1 MGLFSSSSKTYVST
15 VAYPLGNEE
24 LADRVDYTKYLV
36 LNSMLQKT
44 DIATTLTRG
53 YMTGGGMKFRAAYRY
68 ARDKYAH
75 GLPSSGMLY
84 CASPD
89 RAVITGI
96 LEARVDGDVYLNT
109 AFLGIADFTFWAE
122 RHLAEVYGYDRLSQ
136 TFTRPPDGV
145 EADATVSY
153 DIERSGAIR
162 ILMMNTDGATTEVTY
177 YPKDLASGQLYLH
190 SVYQVVRGFPT
201 ETSVETRPTVVE
213 DVPGSSTSTTT
224 VERTNEIQETTAQVV
239 TAVDAGTTT
248 ITTHKTVRTMSRPKY
263 FLYRVGAGT
272 YPAIDAWRSNAAIV
286 SSPFYPSVPFR
297 VDNVDVSAESR
308 ENTPLY
314 KTSKKLMGY
323 AGVEYEDI
331 AEKLRDNKDIKEI
344 DFAFVQFGV
353 ALNTKLPEGKK
364 YVYRFF
370 EMIQNLSAVSRA
382 ENDAWEAE
390 HANVPAEMEAAA
402 GDPEEGGIRVPGE
415 GFTSSGYSSP
425 PTNRLQIEDPDFS
438 QKTSALKISLEW
450 QWADTTVHSGT
461 VAAGAKP
468 GDCTVA
474 VSGSADQIPIL
485 GGVVLDKSII
495 YACRQIDV
503 DTYEKITISGL
514 VLTNHVYKDKTVIIT
529 AHDAM
534 TKPDEEGFILPLS
547 HEIFREMG
555 MRDSTQLSFECL
567 HLVLNCYKVVKKKW
581 YQTGLFKILLV
592 IVAVV
597 ITVLSM
603 GAATPMATAMI
614 SAAASVAWTLGV
626 SGIIAAFIV
635 ATATVLAGMLLTSLL
650 TPVLVDAFGEKWGR
664 VLAIVATAL
673 TMNFAMTGSALGS
686 FANAPLNATTLI
698 QGTSAVLNLYGAYNQ
713 GALAELD
720 VGGTMEKLKS
730 EYDTQMEEI
739 ERLTREFLKPG
750 SNLID
755 IDGFIQATAITME
768 SPKDFLSRTLLTGSD
783 IAAISIGQIE
793 NFVDVGLQLPNT
805 G

>member
-15 VAYPLGNEE
+15 VSYPLGNEDLE
-24 LADRVDYTKYLV
+24 DRVDYTKYLV
-36 LNSMLQKT
+36 LNSLLQRT
-44 DIATTLTRG
+44 DIAGTLTRG

-68 ARDKYAH
+68 ARDKYTQ

-89 RAVITGI
+89 RDVVIGI
-96 LEARVDGDVYLNT
+96 LESRMDGQAYLNT

-122 RHLAEVYGYDRLSQ
+122 RYLAETYGYDRLSGL
-136 TFTRPPDGV
+136 FTRPPDGV
-145 EADATVSY
+145 DANATVTY

-162 ILMMNTDGATTEVTY
+162 ILMMNDDGFATELTY
-177 YPKDLASGQLYLH
+177 WPKDLASGQLYLH
-190 SVYQVVRGFPT
+190 TVYQVVQSFPT
-201 ETSVETRPTVVE
+201 ETTVETRPSVPE
-213 DVPGSSTSTTT
+213 DVPGSSNSTTT
-224 VERTNEIQETTAQVV
+224 VERTNEIQETHTQV
-239 TAVDAGTTT
+239 TIAVDAGTTT
-248 ITTHKTVRTMSRPKY
+248 ITTAKTVRTMSRPKY

-272 YPAIDAWRSNAAIV
+272 YPTVDAWRSNAAIV

-314 KTSKKLMGY
+314 KTSKKLLGF

-331 AEKLRDNKDIKEI
+331 AEKLRTNQDIKEI

-370 EMIQNLSAVSRA
+370 ELIQNLSAVSKA
-382 ENDAWEAE
+382 QNDAWEAE
-390 HANVPAEMEAAA
+390 QSGVAAAMETEA
-402 GDPEEGGIRVPGE
+402 GDPEEGGTRVPSA
-415 GFTSSGYSSP
+415 GFTSTGYSSP
-425 PTNRLQIEDPDFS
+425 PTNRLQIEDPDFN

-450 QWADTTVHSGT
+450 QWADTTVHTGT

-468 GDCTVA
+468 GDCTVG
-474 VSGSADQIPIL
+474 VSGSVDQIPIL
-485 GGVVLDKSII
+485 GGVVLDKSLI
-495 YACRQIDV
+495 YACRQIDAN
-503 DTYEKITISGL
+503 TYEKITVSGL

-603 GAATPMATAMI
+603 GTATPMASALV
-614 SAAASVAWTLGV
+614 SAAATVSVTLGV

-635 ATATVLAGMLLTSLL
+635 ATVTVLAGMLLTSLL
-650 TPVLVDAFGEKWGR
+650 TPVLVDVFGEKWGR

-686 FANAPLNATTLI
+686 LANAPLNATTII
-698 QGTSAVLNLYGAYNQ
+698 QGTGAVLNLYGAYNQ
-713 GALAELD
+713 GAMVELD
-720 VGGTMEKLKS
+720 VDGKMKEMKA
-730 EYDTQMEEI
+730 EYDTKMEEI
-739 ERLTREFLKPG
+739 ERLTREFLSPG
-750 SNLID
+750 TNLID
-755 IDGFIQATAITME
+755 IDGFIKATAILME
-768 SPKDFLSRTLLTGSD
+768 KPGDFLSRTLLTGSD
-783 IAAISIGQIE
+783 IAAITAGQIE
-793 NFVDVGLQLPNT
+793 NFADVGLMLPNT

>member
-68 ARDKYAH
+68 ARDKFTQ
-75 GLPSSGMLY
+75 GLPTSGMLY
-84 CASPD
+84 AASPD
-89 RAVITGI
+89 RDTIVDI
-96 LEARVDGDVYLNT
+96 LASRTDGDIYLNT
-109 AFLGIADFTFWAE
+109 AALAIADFTFWAE
-122 RHLAEVYGYDRLSQ
+122 RYLAQEFGYDRLSGV
-136 TFTRPPDGV
+136 FTRPPDGV
-145 EADATVSY
+145 EADATVTY
-153 DIERSGAIR
+153 DIERSGVIR
-162 ILMMNTDGATTEVTY
+162 ILLMNADASVKELSFT
-177 YPKDLASGQLYLH
+177 PKDLSSGQLYLH
-190 SVYQVVRGFPT
+190 SVYQVVQGFPT
-201 ETSVETRPTVVE
+201 EITTETRPSIVGDAAGSVTTV
-213 DVPGSSTSTTT
+213 TT
-224 VERTNEIQETTAQVV
+224 VERVNEIQETKTITV
-239 TAVDAGTTT
+239 TSITGTDTT
-248 ITTHKTVRTMSRPKY
+248 IRVEKTVRTLSRPKY

-272 YPAIDAWRSNAAIV
+272 YPAIDAWRSNGV
-286 SSPFYPSVPFR
+286 TSSPFYPSVPMR
-297 VDNVDVSAESR
+297 VDNVDYTAESR
-308 ENTPLY
+308 ESTKLY
-314 KTSKKLMGY
+314 KTSKKLLGY
-323 AGVEYEDI
+323 AGVEFEDI
-331 AEKLRDNKDIKEI
+331 AEKLRDNKDIKEV

-370 EMIQNLSAVSRA
+370 EMLQNQSAVSKA
-382 ENDAWEAE
+382 QMDAWEAE
-390 HANVPAEMEAAA
+390 HANVPAEMEAEA
-402 GDPEEGGIRVPGE
+402 GDPDEAGTRVPGE

-425 PTNRLQIEDPDFS
+425 PSNKLMIQDPDYG
-438 QKTSALKISLEW
+438 QQTAALKLSIEW

-468 GDCTVA
+468 GDCTVG
-474 VSGSADQIPIL
+474 VTGSVDQIPIM
-485 GGVVLDKSII
+485 GGFVLDKSVI
-495 YACRQIDV
+495 YACRQIDA

-514 VLTNHVYKDKTVIIT
+514 VYTNHVYQDKTVIIT
-529 AHDAM
+529 AYDAM
-534 TKPDEEGFILPLS
+534 TKADEEGFILPLS
-547 HEIFREMG
+547 HQIFREMG

-567 HLVLNCYKVVKKKW
+567 HLVLNCYQIVKKKW
-581 YQTGLFKILLV
+581 YQKGIFKILLV

-597 ITVLSM
+597 ITVISM
-603 GAATPMATAMI
+603 GNGTPATAAMI
-614 SAAASVAWTLGV
+614 SAATTVSLALGV

-635 ATATVLAGMLLTSLL
+635 ATATVLAGMVLTSLL
-650 TPVLVDAFGEKWGR
+650 TPALIDVFGEKWGR

-739 ERLTREFLKPG
+739 ERLTREFLNPG

-768 SPKDFLSRTLLTGSD
+768 SPKDFLARTLLTGSD
-783 IAAISIGQIE
+783 VAAISIGQIE